1 VNGDTQVISILILT
15 LTMVVSVVMTQFVR
29 RRRDIF
35 TLREVPAYSVLPM
48 IVGQAIEANRP
59 MHVSLGSASIG
70 GSNTLLALASAELAY
85 QTMQRTVIGATPP
98 ILTLSDSSAL
108 PLGQDTLRRAYA
120 SRDLLERYR
129 ASSVRWYPAGG
140 RSLAFAAGLTALVGT
155 ESVAGNVLAGSYGPE
170 LALISDAIIRRNQPL
185 IATSDQLEGQ
195 AVAFVMAD
203 QPLIGE
209 EIFTAGAYLGET
221 ASQIAGVVTQD
232 VLRWLLILA
241 IFIPTE
247 LAVAKQLGISQD
259 IAALLVIVEI
269 FILALILIIRSI
281 LGLRR
286 RTA

>member
-1 VNGDTQVISILILT
+1 VNGDTQVITILILT
-15 LTMVVSVVMTQFVR
+15 LTMVVSVIMTQFVR

-70 GSNTLLALASAELAY
+70 GANTLLALASAELAY
-85 QTMQRTVIGATPP
+85 QTIQRTTIGATPP
-98 ILTLSDSSAL
+98 ILTLSDPSAL
-108 PLGQDTLRRAYA
+108 PLAQDTLRRAYA
-120 SRDLLERYR
+120 SRDLLERYS

-140 RSLAFAAGLTALVGT
+140 RSLAFAAALTSLVGNDR
-155 ESVAGNVLAGSYGPE
+155 VAGNVLAGSYGPE
-170 LALISDAIIRRNQPL
+170 LALISEAVIRRNQPL

-259 IAALLVIVEI
+259 IAALLVIAEI

-286 RTA
+286 R